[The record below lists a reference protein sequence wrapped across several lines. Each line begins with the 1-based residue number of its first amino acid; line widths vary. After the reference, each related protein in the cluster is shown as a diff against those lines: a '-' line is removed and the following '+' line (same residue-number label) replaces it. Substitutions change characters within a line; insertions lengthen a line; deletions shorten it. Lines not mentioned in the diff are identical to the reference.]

1 MKKAHYLAGDMKRE
15 FLSGH
20 FILAVAGTVVTLLFI
35 AKTQVRFPQ
44 DILYIY
50 DGVTMTRM
58 ALLVLVFG
66 TIPYGICFC
75 EDFEHK
81 YIYISVI
88 RGDIKRYVWS
98 KLLAVFI
105 SAFAAMA
112 LGKLLFFLI
121 MRLEYPWVLPDN
133 SYYQSLLAD
142 VRYGSIIRYSPV
154 LYFLEGIVR
163 ESLLGGVLAVCTAY
177 GSLFFKNRLF
187 VYTFPVMI
195 YYFWINYIELWLGL
209 PHQTTICY
217 IFGSFYQIWSREW
230 LDFLY
235 ALAVGILLAGL
246 SGFLMHKKITEEI
259 RRV

>member
-1 MKKAHYLAGDMKRE
+1 MKKAHYLAGDMKRA

-121 MRLEYPWVLPDN
+121 MENGMSDLVYARAYRLDLTHP
-133 SYYQSLLAD
+133 LL
-142 VRYGSIIRYSPV
+142 
-154 LYFLEGIVR
+154 
-163 ESLLGGVLAVCTAY
+163 
-177 GSLFFKNRLF
+177 NRD
-187 VYTFPVMI
+187 
-195 YYFWINYIELWLGL
+195 
-209 PHQTTICY
+209 
-217 IFGSFYQIWSREW
+217 S
-230 LDFLY
+230 
-235 ALAVGILLAGL
+235 LAG
-246 SGFLMHKKITEEI
+246 GAEITVHIPADGLEVNRN
-259 RRV
+259 RRGPAQGLQKRLVMPHVAR